1 MRFDRFS
8 SVMEKSGLF
17 YTKNAHSISSGRRYQ
32 NEFIVLSFVF
42 CLASIMLAHS
52 DPVHDL
58 QPVSALLKAQRIAI
72 HAIVSIGS

>member
-1 MRFDRFS
+1 MRIDRFS
-8 SVMEKSGLF
+8 SGMEKNGLF
-17 YTKNAHSISSGRRYQ
+17 CMKNAYSRWSRRKYQ